1 MENIIELEVVN
12 KSIKIKYRKVTNI
25 LQKYKYHFTFS
36 ENWNDLD
43 IRIIFYI
50 DNGRDDKKFPTK
62 YNGKEITPDSKIFT
76 KEYEGKSLFVGAC
89 GVKDSFVY
97 PTPYCYLGKIS
108 LASENDW

>member
-50 DNGRDDKKFPTK
+50 DNGRNDKKFFTE
-62 YNGKEITPDSKIFT
+62 YNGKEITPNSEIFT
-76 KEYEGKSLFVGAC
+76 KEYEGKSLFIGAC
-89 GVKDSFVY
+89 GVKDNFVY

-108 LASENDW
+108 LALKND